1 MPRPPDDAPHQDLPE
16 DDLANAR
23 TTETHVAVAPLST
36 MRDRPTLTLL
46 SGVDAGK
53 LFALD
58 APETIIGR
66 ARDAGVR
73 IDDVGISRQHAR
85 LIRRHDRTFI
95 IEDMG
100 STNGVFVNGERTLNI
115 DLLPG
120 DQVQIGP
127 NVTLRFS
134 LVDSSEETLARQL
147 FDSSTRDA
155 LTRAFNRKYLM
166 GRLVAEVAYAE
177 RHKAKMGLILF
188 DLDHFKQ
195 TNDTYGH
202 VAGDAVLHSVAG
214 LVSRLI
220 RTEDVFARYGGEE
233 FVVLVRG
240 IPHENVARFAER
252 IRHGIEEL
260 AVPWETQTLTARV
273 SLGVAS
279 LAEDGAQPISK
290 RGASATGEALLELA
304 DARLYKAK
312 AAGRNRVVAQ

>member
-1 MPRPPDDAPHQDLPE
+1 M
-16 DDLANAR
+16 ANAR
-23 TTETHVAVAPLST
+23 TTETHVAVAPMST
-36 MRDRPTLTLL
+36 LRDRPTLTLL

-53 LFALD
+53 LFTLD
-58 APETIIGR
+58 QPETIIGR
-66 ARDAGVR
+66 GRDAGVR
-73 IDDVGISRQHAR
+73 LDDVGISRQHAR
-85 LIRRHDRTFI
+85 LVRRRDDTVI
-95 IEDMG
+95 IEDLG
-100 STNGVFVNGERTLNI
+100 STNGVYVNGERTERT

-134 LVDSSEETLARQL
+134 VIDASEETLARQL
-147 FDSSTRDA
+147 FDSSTRDS

-177 RHKAKMGLILF
+177 RHKARMGLILF

-195 TNDTYGH
+195 TNDTHGH
-202 VAGDAVLHSVAG
+202 IAGDAVLHEVSALVA
-214 LVSRLI
+214 RLI

-252 IRHGIEEL
+252 IRHGVEEL
-260 AVPWETQTLTARV
+260 GIAFERKTLHARV

-279 LAEDGAQPISK
+279 LTEEGAQPVSK
-290 RGASATGEALLELA
+290 RGAAAAAEALLELA
-304 DARLYKAK
+304 DSRMYKAK
-312 AAGRNRVVAQ
+312 QAGRNRVESGQ

>member
-1 MPRPPDDAPHQDLPE
+1 M
-16 DDLANAR
+16 ANAR
-23 TTETHVAVAPLST
+23 TTETHVAVAPLSSL
-36 MRDRPTLTLL
+36 RDRATLTLL

-58 APETIIGR
+58 AVETIIGR

-85 LIRRHDRTFI
+85 LIRRRDDTFI

-100 STNGVFVNGERTLNI
+100 STNGVYVNGERTEHT
-115 DLLPG
+115 DLIPG

-134 LVDSSEETLARQL
+134 VVDSSEEALARQL

-177 RHKAKMGLILF
+177 RHKARMGLILF

-202 VAGDAVLHSVAG
+202 VAGDAVLHAVGG
-214 LVSRLI
+214 LVAKLI

-240 IPHENVARFAER
+240 IPHENVVRFAER
-252 IRHGIEEL
+252 IRHGVEEL
-260 AVPWETQTLTARV
+260 SIPWESQKLTARV
-273 SLGVAS
+273 SIGVSS
-279 LAEDGAQPISK
+279 LIEEGTPPLST

-304 DARLYKAK
+304 DARLYQAK
-312 AAGRNRVVAQ
+312 AAGRNRVVAA